1 MQLRCHRPGSEP
13 IPNRRLALKIL
24 RSMRL
29 GNPLVRGGDSAL
41 LTWLDGV
48 PNVIHLFDYL
58 VRNKYVEPL
67 AEHGIASLHY
77 VLTAAGRELHDRGER
92 WWKSLTWKEQ
102 LTVVIYG

>member
-1 MQLRCHRPGSEP
+1 MQNQRHCPGNEP
-13 IPNRRLALKIL
+13 IPHRRLALKAL
-24 RSMRL
+24 RSMRM
-29 GNPLVRGGDSAL
+29 GNPLVRSGDSAF

-67 AEHGIASLHY
+67 AAQGIASLHY

-92 WWKSLTWKEQ
+92 WWRSLTWREQ
-102 LTVVIYG
+102 LTVVLYG